1 MTLKL
6 IENQELIAF
15 GNSLVVQWLNST
27 AAGTGLIPAQ
37 GNKNPHTARYG
48 QLRKKVNRLWFLLS
62 FIHPIYCICVF
73 FLLLLCS
80 IGRGEQAASGPTGG
94 CYSYMLSVC
103 MHAQSLKSCPTLC
116 NNMDDSLTGSSVCG
130 IS

>member
-37 GNKNPHTARYG
+37 GNKNVHTARYG
-48 QLRKKVNRLWFLLS
+48 QLRKKS
-62 FIHPIYCICVF
+62 
-73 FLLLLCS
+73 
-80 IGRGEQAASGPTGG
+80 
-94 CYSYMLSVC
+94 
-103 MHAQSLKSCPTLC
+103 
-116 NNMDDSLTGSSVCG
+116 
-130 IS
+130 